1 MSIIYS
7 VPHSHAVLIER
18 MGKFSKMQREGL
30 NFRIPFLEN
39 IKRVDY
45 WGDIANKKGYLIE
58 LTEQQTNT
66 PARQCQTKDNVTI
79 EADAAV
85 YWKIIDPVKA
95 VYEVDILPE
104 SVSDLAL
111 NALRSNIGRL
121 TLDEV
126 LSERAKLNA
135 KISEQLTQTA
145 DGWGIKFIR
154 VEIQEINYSDET
166 ATAMMQQ
173 MTAER
178 KKKAIIAESE
188 GEAEAEIKKAEAEA
202 RALEIKANARAEAL
216 KKITEAEQNYL
227 SVLKNEVG
235 EERASKIII
244 AQKYID
250 GMQEI
255 TNNPA
260 NKVYLPNNFNG
271 LINLKEE

>member
-30 NFRIPFLEN
+30 NFRLPFLEN
-39 IKRVDY
+39 IKRVDF
-45 WGDIANKKGYLIE
+45 WGDAANKKGYLIE

-135 KISEQLTQTA
+135 KISEQLTKTA
-145 DGWGIKFIR
+145 EGWGIKFTR

-202 RALEIKANARAEAL
+202 KAIEIKAKARAEAL

-227 SVLKNEVG
+227 AVLKNEVG
-235 EERASKIII
+235 EEKALKIIM

-260 NKVYLPNNFNG
+260 NKVYLPNNFKG

>member
-1 MSIIYS
+1 
-7 VPHSHAVLIER
+7 
-18 MGKFSKMQREGL
+18 MQREGL
-30 NFRIPFLEN
+30 NFRIPFLEK

-45 WGDIANKKGYLIE
+45 WGEVANKKGYLIE

-95 VYEVDILPE
+95 IYEVDILPE

-135 KISEQLTQTA
+135 KISEQLAKTA
-145 DGWGIKFIR
+145 EDWGIKFTR

-178 KKKAIIAESE
+178 KKKAIIAEAE
-188 GEAEAEIKKAEAEA
+188 GEADAEIKRAEAEA

-216 KKITEAEQNYL
+216 KKIAEAEQNYL
-227 SVLKNEVG
+227 SILKNEVG
-235 EERASKIII
+235 EEKASKIII

-255 TNNPA
+255 TNNEA

>member
-30 NFRIPFLEN
+30 NFRIPFLEK

-45 WGDIANKKGYLIE
+45 WGDVANKKGYLIE

-95 VYEVDILPE
+95 IYEVDILPE

-135 KISEQLTQTA
+135 KISEQLTKTA
-145 DGWGIKFIR
+145 EDWGIKFTR

-178 KKKAIIAESE
+178 KKKAIIAEAE
-188 GEAEAEIKKAEAEA
+188 GEADAEIKRAEAEA

-235 EERASKIII
+235 EEKASKIII

-255 TNNPA
+255 SNNAA

>member
-1 MSIIYS
+1 MALNISRYPQNKHFQNQQIINL
-7 VPHSHAVLIER
+7 H
-18 MGKFSKMQREGL
+18 
-30 NFRIPFLEN
+30 
-39 IKRVDY
+39 
-45 WGDIANKKGYLIE
+45 
-58 LTEQQTNT
+58 T
-66 PARQCQTKDNVTI
+66 RQCQTKDNVTI

-95 VYEVDILPE
+95 IYEVDILPE

-135 KISEQLTQTA
+135 KISEQFTKTA
-145 DGWGIKFIR
+145 EDWGIKFTR

-178 KKKAIIAESE
+178 KKKAIIAEAE
-188 GEAEAEIKKAEAEA
+188 GEADAEIKRAEAEA

-227 SVLKNEVG
+227 SVLKKEVG
-235 EERASKIII
+235 EEKASKIIL

-255 TNNPA
+255 TNNAA